1 MQEKRKMIEEYEDLY
16 EVTETGRIISLREQR
31 PLARCKDEYGFH
43 IVSLTNKE
51 GGKKNHNVF
60 ELWQKAF
67 PENQDRKSF
76 KGALKAKYGTGCV
89 LLNRKG
95 VHFE

>member
-1 MQEKRKMIEEYEDLY
+1 MQEKRKMIKEYEELY

-43 IVSLTNKE
+43 IVSLTNKK
-51 GGKKNHNVF
+51 GHKKNHNVF

-67 PENQDRKSF
+67 PENQDRTSF
-76 KGALKAKYGTGCV
+76 KGALKAKYGTGGV